1 MDLSEAV
8 TEMLNDFKKNTG
20 VLLPIT
26 KFLLSNLF
34 LLSVLVVVPL
44 KIAFWIF
51 QLGYLSTFGITYE
64 TIQRNAI
71 QAQQL
76 WVDMF
81 TVLSPVLLWLMGL
94 ALSLCIFAIVYPF
107 MINYFAL
114 NKLLKRQKINN
125 APSEK
130 SPLSLKRRF
139 WRVYFNRVEQRGRL
153 SFGIAKTSYAFTVI
167 FLLIL
172 ALFTYGSIYLYN
184 HASDTAKE
192 KISAFKEKGICID
205 GSGQLGCYSLKT
217 KTKVYKGFLVA
228 TSNESIYLLS
238 STMELHVVPK
248 GNVFV
253 LSRSRVQ
260 MNN

>member
-1 MDLSEAV
+1 MNLSDAA

-20 VLLPIT
+20 ILLPIT

-34 LLSVLVVVPL
+34 LLSLLVVVPL

-81 TVLSPVLLWLMGL
+81 TALSPALIWLMGL
-94 ALSLCIFAIVYPF
+94 TLSLCIFAIFYPL
-107 MINYFAL
+107 MVNYFAL
-114 NKLLKRQKINN
+114 KKLLKRLKVNN
-125 APSEK
+125 LPPKKPAQ
-130 SPLSLKRRF
+130 SLKIRF
-139 WRVYFNRVEQRGRL
+139 WRAYFNRVEQRGRL
-153 SFGIAKTSYAFTVI
+153 SFGVAKTSYFFTVI

-172 ALFTYGSIYLYN
+172 VLFTYGSMYLYN

-217 KTKVYKGFLVA
+217 KTKIYKGFLVA

-248 GNVFV
+248 RNVFV

-260 MNN
+260 INN